1 MRRNVA
7 IPTIAI
13 VAASVVLV
21 AFGQVNAEA
30 QGKLASEEEREGYS
44 LGVIVATQALMDLG
58 EVDHEAFV
66 AGVTD
71 AIKKNELA
79 LDDAEITTALTR
91 FDARRADEA
100 RVVLEARIE
109 ANRGAG
115 DAFREN
121 FAKDP
126 EVETLANGLHYKVLK
141 AGDGEKPA
149 SDSTVTLHYRGSL
162 VDGREIDSSYARDE
176 PVTIQVDRVIP
187 GWTEALTRMPVG
199 SKWQVV
205 VPPELAYGEYG
216 AGSLIE
222 PGATVVFEMELIST
236 S

>member
-13 VAASVVLV
+13 VTAAAVL
-21 AFGQVNAEA
+21 AGFGQVNAEA
-30 QGKLASEEEREGYS
+30 QGKLASDEEREAYS
-44 LGVIVATQALMDLG
+44 LGVVVATQAAMGLG
-58 EVDHEAFV
+58 DVNHAAFV
-66 AGVTD
+66 AGVRD
-71 AIKKNELA
+71 AIKQNELA
-79 LDDAEITTALTR
+79 LDDSEISEALIR
-91 FDARRADEA
+91 FDERRAEEA
-100 RVVLEARIE
+100 RVALEARIE

-115 DAFREN
+115 DAFREK

-126 EVETLANGLHYKVLK
+126 EVETLASGLLYKVLK
-141 AGDGEKPA
+141 AGRGEKPA
-149 SDSTVTLHYRGSL
+149 AGSTVTLHYRGSL

-176 PVTIQVDRVIP
+176 PITLQLDRAIP
-187 GWTEALTRMPVG
+187 GWTEALSRMPLG

-222 PGATVVFEMELIST
+222 PGATLVFEMELISA

>member
-1 MRRNVA
+1 MA
-7 IPTIAI
+7 
-13 VAASVVLV
+13 L
-21 AFGQVNAEA
+21 EA
-30 QGKLASEEEREGYS
+30 Q
-44 LGVIVATQALMDLG
+44 I
-58 EVDHEAFV
+58 
-66 AGVTD
+66 
-71 AIKKNELA
+71 
-79 LDDAEITTALTR
+79 EI
-91 FDARRADEA
+91 
-100 RVVLEARIE
+100 
-109 ANRGAG
+109 NRGVG

-126 EVETLANGLHYKVLK
+126 EVESLANGIHYKVLR
-141 AGDGEKPA
+141 AGEGEKPA
-149 SDSTVTLHYRGSL
+149 ADSTVTLHYRGSL

-176 PVTIQVDRVIP
+176 PITIQVDRAIP

-222 PGATVVFEMELIST
+222 SGATVVFEMELIST

>member
-1 MRRNVA
+1 MRGNVA
-7 IPTIAI
+7 IPTIAMAT
-13 VAASVVLV
+13 AAAVLV

-30 QGKLASEEEREGYS
+30 HGKLTADEEREAYG
-44 LGVIVATQALMDLG
+44 LGVIVATQAVMGLG
-58 EVDHEAFV
+58 DVDPEAFV

-71 AIKKNELA
+71 VIKKNELA
-79 LDDAEITTALTR
+79 LDESEITAALAR
-91 FDARRADEA
+91 FDARRAEEA
-100 RVVLEARIE
+100 RMVLEARID

-126 EVETLANGLHYKVLK
+126 QVETLASGLHYKVLR
-141 AGDGEKPA
+141 AGQGEKPA
-149 SDSTVTLHYRGSL
+149 ADSTVTLHYRGSL

-176 PVTIQVDRVIP
+176 PITIQVDQAIP

-222 PGATVVFEMELIST
+222 PGATVVFEMELISA

>member
-7 IPTIAI
+7 IPTIAV
-13 VAASVVLV
+13 VAAAAVLV

-30 QGKLASEEEREGYS
+30 QGKLATDEEREAYS
-44 LGVIVATQALMDLG
+44 LGVVVATQAVMGLG

-71 AIKKNELA
+71 AIEKNELA
-79 LDDAEITTALTR
+79 LDDSEMTTALAR

-100 RVVLEARIE
+100 RVALEAQIE
-109 ANRGAG
+109 INRGVG

-126 EVETLANGLHYKVLK
+126 EVESLANGIHYKVLR
-141 AGDGEKPA
+141 AGEGEKPA
-149 SDSTVTLHYRGSL
+149 ADSTVTLHYRGSL

-176 PVTIQVDRVIP
+176 PITIQVDRAIP